1 MRPPGLVARRA
12 LPSIAALLAAVI
24 LLAVTG
30 GAPALA
36 HTDLE
41 FTLPT
46 DGAAVG
52 EPVAEITV
60 GFTDPVTL
68 VGPGFEVLTPTG
80 AVLAPFV
87 ATDDDRVFLLQLDPP
102 LAGGDVAVR
111 YEVRAEDGHTI
122 TGSFVFTVS
131 AEAPTTTVAPTT
143 ITTTTPSPAATT
155 TTSNARPDATS
166 ATTVPSTPAATAPA
180 TPPAS
185 PPSTDPSLPSDD
197 SGPASG
203 WYVGIAAAVVIGAG
217 AFLLARSRSST
228 PG

>member
-12 LPSIAALLAAVI
+12 LPSIAALQAAVI

-52 EPVAEITV
+52 EPVTEITV

-143 ITTTTPSPAATT
+143 TSTTTTSPTATT